1 MAMVDYLTKY
11 TPGELM
17 GLVSIVG
24 GLICGTVTILA
35 IYWYSCHK
43 VDVDARLK
51 ADMLDRGLSAE
62 EIKTVLEAGSTT
74 NAE

>member
-1 MAMVDYLTKY
+1 MVDYLSKY
-11 TPGELM
+11 SPGELIA
-17 GLVSIVG
+17 LVSVVG

-51 ADMLDRGLSAE
+51 ADMLDRGMSAE

-74 NAE
+74 DAE